1 MMPLVWLKPGVFH
14 PQAEWRADMG
24 DKGGKKDKE
33 KSKQQQIKKHKD
45 EELKKQDKS
54 GSKAP

>member
-1 MMPLVWLKPGVFH
+1 MMPTVRPNVGSFH
-14 PQAEWRADMG
+14 AQSEWRAEMG